1 MDDTTSD
8 VEDAFDKAGDKVT
21 DFTGDVKDTAD
32 EAWADVKGHFN
43 DDDKKRLIRAFA
55 KRFGWDDFKD
65 WVGTVV
71 HFLGLCSE
79 LPHGNTKISECFFS
93 ILTDSIYCITKSSV
107 SILKKK

>member
-21 DFTGDVKDTAD
+21 DFTGDVGDKAD
-32 EAWADVKGHFN
+32 EAWSDVKGHFN

-79 LPHGNTKISECFFS
+79 FAMGTQKYQSFFFYF
-93 ILTDSIYCITKSSV
+93 D
-107 SILKKK
+107 